1 METSLKV
8 PGCYEARQCVAG
20 PFCGPLSEVKSK
32 LHADTRILKILKPW
46 DFQQE
51 SIDIKWSQPKR
62 KATYS
67 VGGRLPRPFWI
78 PDDDL

>member
-8 PGCYEARQCVAG
+8 PGCYEARQCVT
-20 PFCGPLSEVKSK
+20 GPLSEVKSK
-32 LHADTRILKILKPW
+32 LHADTRKLKILKLW

-51 SIDIKWSQPKR
+51 SVAIKWSQPKR
-62 KATYS
+62 RAMYS

-78 PDDDL
+78 PDDDV